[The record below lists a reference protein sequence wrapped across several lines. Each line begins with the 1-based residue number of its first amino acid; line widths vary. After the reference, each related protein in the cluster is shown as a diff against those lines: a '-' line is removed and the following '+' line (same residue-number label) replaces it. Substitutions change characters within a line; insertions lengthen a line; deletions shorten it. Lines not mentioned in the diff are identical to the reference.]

1 MRVPARALLLY
12 FCALGARA
20 IDDGEDCA
28 EDGTDYEYSEAIVA
42 NLREISTNHCPNH
55 PFFNLNPHTAI
66 ATATGYQL
74 PAYPM
79 YSAGQQTDLSETGG
93 GTGVT
98 IDGGIIYSGY
108 GGPTYGR
115 MTGYETS
122 APYVEGDTFDQ
133 CGGHSS
139 SDTEPSY
146 HYHVPPV
153 CLLRQLGAAE
163 GAPSPQVGWMLDG
176 FPIYGP
182 LGPGGAAMKTCTVT
196 GGTFGVDDC
205 TDDCGGF
212 YGDTGDGFMYRY
224 YFLGEY
230 NDGACCTAP
239 IDPQDGGGADY
250 YPFTPACMSGCCP
263 SGAWCSFGLPVCDG
277 DAIDGTTASFSPMA
291 IGALATNTEACANDD
306 VCCDFDV
313 NSETCKV
320 VTGSSTGTSCGACMG
335 TRATVGPRGGGDSR
349 G

>member
-1 MRVPARALLLY
+1 METWRFRLRRRRGYPSPEGRRSHLGARAGAAREDRERGGRGEITHPGTARGEG
-12 FCALGARA
+12 ALGIRSRPRGARA

-28 EDGTDYEYSEAIVA
+28 QDGTDYEYAEAIVGPSKTI
-42 NLREISTNHCPNH
+42 RKVSTNHCPNH

-79 YSAGQQTDLSETGG
+79 YSIGQRTDLSETGG

-163 GAPSPQVGWMLDG
+163 GVPSPQVGWMLDG

-182 LGPGGAAMKTCTVT
+182 LGPGGAAMKTCAVT

-205 TDDCGGF
+205 TDDCGG
-212 YGDTGDGFMYRY
+212 Y
-224 YFLGEY
+224 YEDCY
-230 NDGACCTAP
+230 
-239 IDPQDGGGADY
+239 
-250 YPFTPACMSGCCP
+250 S
-263 SGAWCSFGLPVCDG
+263 
-277 DAIDGTTASFSPMA
+277 
-291 IGALATNTEACANDD
+291 
-306 VCCDFDV
+306 
-313 NSETCKV
+313 
-320 VTGSSTGTSCGACMG
+320 
-335 TRATVGPRGGGDSR
+335 
-349 G
+349 